1 MKKSFLSLSITAA
14 LIAGSIPAFGGT
26 ASAETMDDLKNKQ
39 NDIQQEREEVSGEI
53 SSKNK
58 NIEKVIE
65 KQKKITAQIK
75 ELDGKISKTNDDIDR
90 VSAEIND
97 TTAQIEELREEIETL
112 KKKIAERTA
121 LLEERARAIQ
131 ISGGDVSYMD
141 VLLGAESFSDF
152 IDRFSAVNTLV
163 DADRQ
168 IMEEQSRDQEALE
181 QKEAEV
187 KEQLASLES
196 KKAELDGL
204 KSSLYAQKQDKKGL
218 VAELEAQQAT
228 LEEEKSN
235 LQDQD
240 SELKELESEVA
251 DSIVAEQE
259 RLAELARQKEIER
272 KAEEKRQREAAAAA
286 AAAAAEEKAAAER
299 AAKEQAA
306 AEQAAE
312 QAAQKQS
319 TASQTSTAPSQSSQ
333 SAPVST
339 PAPAAKPAAKPAAEP
354 ATSAGAW
361 TTPAFGRTTS
371 EFGYDILNGK
381 PRIHYGIDV
390 AAPQGTSI
398 VSAASGY
405 VVKANSGD
413 NGGYGQMVIVT
424 HSINGKTFTTVY
436 AHLSSI
442 AVSNGQYLEKGQYIG
457 GMGDTGYSFGSH
469 LHFELHEGSWNASK
483 SNAVNPRKYISF

>member
-26 ASAETMDDLKNKQ
+26 ASAESMDDLKNKQ
-39 NDIQQEREEVSGEI
+39 NDIQQEREEVGGEI

-58 NIEKVIE
+58 NIEKVIS
-65 KQKKITAQIK
+65 KQEEITAQIK
-75 ELDGKISKTNDDIDR
+75 ELD
-90 VSAEIND
+90 AEISETNNAIEKVSSEIED
-97 TTAQIEELREEIETL
+97 TNAHIEELREEIEVL

-168 IMEEQSRDQEALE
+168 IMEEQRSDQEALE
-181 QKEAEV
+181 KKEAEV
-187 KEQLASLES
+187 KDELASLES

-204 KSSLYAQKQDKKGL
+204 KSSLSAQKEDKKGL
-218 VAELEAQQAT
+218 VAELEAQQAS
-228 LEEEKSN
+228 LEKEKSN
-235 LQDQD
+235 LEDKD

-259 RLAELARQKEIER
+259 RLAELARQKELER
-272 KAEEKRQREAAAAA
+272 QAEEKRQREAAAAE
-286 AAAAAEEKAAAER
+286 AAAEEKAAAER
-299 AAKEQAA
+299 AAAEAA
-306 AEQAAE
+306 AQEEA
-312 QAAQKQS
+312 S
-319 TASQTSTAPSQSSQ
+319 ASQTSTAPSQSSQ
-333 SAPVST
+333 STPAST
-339 PAPAAKPAAKPAAEP
+339 PAPAAKPAPKP

-405 VVKANSGD
+405 VVKASSGE

-442 AVSNGQYLEKGQYIG
+442 GVSNGQYLEKGQYIG
-457 GMGDTGYSFGSH
+457 GMGNTGYSFGSH